1 MVDKTMHLTEV
12 ILITFGLSTN
22 LFVLALNN
30 AMEQEHYSPVLMFRM
45 IWMITL
51 FQAVFMAVGW
61 FIGQATYYALEH
73 IRFVL
78 AFFIFSI
85 LGVKMIW
92 EAFRVDP
99 RLRIFDLA
107 RSNILLA
114 VATAAGFTAL
124 VAGAGMNLGGI
135 RVVVGVVAVTVMTFI
150 IMVIGS
156 FIGRKYGC
164 RFRGKFA
171 KATGGI
177 LLTLIGIKY
186 LLEFRGI
193 TL

>member
-1 MVDKTMHLTEV
+1 MHLTEV

-30 AMEQEHYSPVLMFRM
+30 AMEQEHYSSVLMFRM
-45 IWMITL
+45 LWIITL

-73 IRFVL
+73 VRLML
-78 AFFIFSI
+78 AFFIFAI
-85 LGVKMIW
+85 LGVKMLW
-92 EAFRVDP
+92 EAFRMDP
-99 RLRIFDLA
+99 QLRTFDLA
-107 RSNILLA
+107 RSNTLLA

-124 VAGAGMNLGGI
+124 MAGAGMNLSGI
-135 RVVVGVVAVTVMTFI
+135 RVVIAVVAVTVMTFV
-150 IMVIGS
+150 IMLTGAL
-156 FIGRKYGC
+156 IGRKYGC

-171 KATGGI
+171 KATGGV

-186 LLEFRGI
+186 LLEFSGI